1 MIPVKVLKIS
11 YHPSS
16 RSYTVILKE
25 ITGDMCLPVIVG
37 TFEAQSI
44 ALAMEMVHTPRPLTH
59 DLICD
64 VITNINGN
72 LNAIK
77 INQLDDGIFYAQL
90 ELEYEKIGLKTLDS
104 RPSDAIAIALRM
116 NAPILISTEIMHEA
130 GISENELKEKES
142 SRGNKK
148 TISLSD
154 LKEGLKK
161 AIDDEE
167 YEMAAKLRDKISLL
181 ES

>member
-77 INQLDDGIFYAQL
+77 INQLDDGWTILTADGKVSAHFEHNVAL
-90 ELEYEKIGLKTLDS
+90 INGKPELLSTFDYIYKSLGLSSSEERPFRKEYL
-104 RPSDAIAIALRM
+104 AL
-116 NAPILISTEIMHEA
+116 
-130 GISENELKEKES
+130 
-142 SRGNKK
+142 
-148 TISLSD
+148 
-154 LKEGLKK
+154 
-161 AIDDEE
+161 
-167 YEMAAKLRDKISLL
+167 
-181 ES
+181 